1 MRATSHARLTVDGVG
16 TKSRDLVQ
24 ERDSDAEKETG
35 RFIVF
40 REKILWKQ
48 ICNEN
53 TSKCERLKNIEENRN
68 ERRGDYEEN
77 SKRFP
82 IHFNRESKETHYN
95 K

>member
-53 TSKCERLKNIEENRN
+53 TSKCERLKNIEENRKA
-68 ERRGDYEEN
+68 RGEAIMRKILKDSQFILIEN
-77 SKRFP
+77 LKR
-82 IHFNRESKETHYN
+82 HK
-95 K
+95 